1 MHGSRQTT
9 TIIRLMKDTIKIVS
23 FDAEGT
29 LVTTDFSYA
38 IWFELI
44 PGRYAKKHDLTLP
57 VALEKVKEEYGKVGD
72 QRLEWYDV
80 QYWFN
85 HFGLGQADIAME
97 ELQPRVR
104 YYPDTDR
111 ALDMLRGEFK
121 LNVASGSPRPFLKH
135 LLKDIEHNFHSIF
148 SSVSD
153 YKKVKRADFY
163 EKMCSELGVDPGHV
177 VHVGDNYQF
186 DVLEP
191 ASVGI
196 RAFHLSRD
204 GQSEDKAA
212 VRNLEE
218 FADILRGISMTN
230 SQRG

>member
-1 MHGSRQTT
+1 MHDGCQPI
-9 TIIRLMKDTIKIVS
+9 TIIRLMKNSIEVVS
-23 FDAEGT
+23 FDVEGT

-44 PGRYAKKHDLTLP
+44 PGRYAKKHGLLLP
-57 VALEKVKEEYGKVGD
+57 DALEKVKEEYSKVGD

-85 HFGLGQADIAME
+85 HFGFGQADIAME
-97 ELQPRVR
+97 ELQPRVS
-104 YYPDTDR
+104 YYPDAGR
-111 ALDMLRGEFK
+111 ALEMLRGEFK
-121 LNVASGSPRPFLKH
+121 LTVASGSPRLFLKH
-135 LLKDIEHNFHSIF
+135 LLQDTSHYFGSIF

-153 YKKVKRADFY
+153 YKKVKKADFY
-163 EKMCSELGVDPGHV
+163 EKMCRELGVDPGHV

-191 ASVGI
+191 ASIGI
-196 RAFHLSRD
+196 RAFYLDREGKSAD
-204 GQSEDKAA
+204 TPA

-218 FADILRGISMTN
+218 FANILLGK
-230 SQRG
+230 